1 MNNSGPRF
9 VNVVLGA
16 WLFLSAF
23 VLPYTSAQFTNTWVV
38 GLAVV
43 VFSLFGIASVPAR
56 FLNTLAAIWLFISVW
71 ILPGATTG
79 TRWNS
84 AIVAVLIFIF
94 SLAPSGGERPIAPAG
109 RRVRA

>member
-1 MNNSGPRF
+1 MNNSGPRIAT
-9 VNVVLGA
+9 VVLGA
-16 WLFLSAF
+16 WLFISAF
-23 VLPYTSAQFTNTWVV
+23 LLPYSSAQFTNTWIV

-56 FLNTLAAIWLFISVW
+56 FLNTLAAIWLFLSVW
-71 ILPGATTG
+71 LLPGATTG

-84 AIVAVLIFIF
+84 AVTAVLIFIF
-94 SLAPSGGERPIAPAG
+94 SLAPSEEKRAIPTAG

>member
-1 MNNSGPRF
+1 MNNAGPRIAS
-9 VNVVLGA
+9 VLLGA
-16 WLFLSAF
+16 WLFISAF
-23 VLPYTSAQFTNTWVV
+23 LLPYEGAQFTNTWVV

-43 VFSLFGIASVPAR
+43 VISLFGIASAPAR
-56 FLNTLAAIWLFISVW
+56 FLNTLAAIWLFLSVW

-84 AIVAVLIFIF
+84 ALTAVLIFLL
-94 SLAPSGGERPIAPAG
+94 SLAPAEEQRTIPSAG

>member
-1 MNNSGPRF
+1 MNNSGPRIA
-9 VNVVLGA
+9 NVVLGA
-16 WLFLSAF
+16 WLFISAF
-23 VLPYTSAQFTNTWVV
+23 LLPYSGAQFTNAWIV

-43 VFSLFGIASVPAR
+43 VFALVGLASVPAR

-71 ILPGATTG
+71 ILPGGTTG

-84 AIVAVLIFIF
+84 AIVAVLVFIF
-94 SLAPSGGERPIAPAG
+94 SLAPSEEERTIAPAD